1 MQTIQLP
8 SVPLSVQILSADGD
22 PQPFIPA
29 ETDSSKGN
37 TAAGAPENADNVI
50 QAYKANV
57 DVMAGL
63 LLKLDQQGS
72 SLQLAQ
78 QIRSAVL
85 VSVRFHALC
94 MQLAKAPRI
103 LHLLHCLTAL
113 LPALQIC

>member
-1 MQTIQLP
+1 MQFVQLL
-8 SVPLSVQILSADGD
+8 SVSHSVQILSADGD

-29 ETDSSKGN
+29 DTDSTKGN

-72 SLQLAQ
+72 SPQLAQ

-85 VSVRFHALC
+85 VSVRVHTTC
-94 MQLAKAPRI
+94 MPLGKGHKSPKDI
-103 LHLLHCLTAL
+103 CFSTL
-113 LPALQIC
+113 LPVLQIH